1 MIVELGEWVLRN
13 ACAQAKVWRDGNLPP
28 VRMAVNVSGHQFVM
42 KEFPQLV
49 ATIIQ
54 ESGIDPAMLELEI
67 TESVV
72 MKDEVWAENALL
84 ELKKIGVSLAIDDFG
99 TGYSSLGRLR
109 NFAVD
114 RLKIDRSFVTS
125 LIDCDDD
132 RAIAQAI
139 ISMSRSL
146 KINVTAEGVE
156 NFPQLAFLLE
166 NECQE
171 AQGFLFS
178 RALSPSDAQKLLAR
192 AAALGEEP
200 TRTARLRSL
209 IG

>member
-1 MIVELGEWVLRN
+1 
-13 ACAQAKVWRDGNLPP
+13 
-28 VRMAVNVSGHQFVM
+28 
-42 KEFPQLV
+42 
-49 ATIIQ
+49 
-54 ESGIDPAMLELEI
+54 
-67 TESVV
+67 

>member
-1 MIVELGEWVLRN
+1 
-13 ACAQAKVWRDGNLPP
+13 
-28 VRMAVNVSGHQFVM
+28 M

-49 ATIIQ
+49 ASVIQ
-54 ESGIDPAMLELEI
+54 ETGIDPSMLELEI

-72 MKDEVWAENALL
+72 MKDEQWAETALL

-166 NECQE
+166 NDCQE

-178 RALSPSDAQKLLAR
+178 RALTAADAQKLLTR